1 MTGTRLLLRNLF
13 YHCRGNSAILLGV
26 AVGTAVL
33 AGALLV
39 GDSLRGSLRD
49 LTLQQ
54 LAWVDQSLVAPR
66 FFRAEL
72 AQELNAETISPIIM
86 LQGSAS
92 TGTEAAPA
100 SALQHP
106 VTRAGKVSILGVNS
120 SFWRGSAGAAA
131 SVTPISAAFWDSE
144 REEVV
149 LNAALAEEL
158 GVGAGG
164 RLTLHLQKVSAIPRE
179 ILLGRRDISDVLDEL
194 TLGVAAVIPNEGL
207 GRFTLNP
214 SPETPRN
221 VFVPLR
227 VLQAKLHQQDRVN
240 GLLASG
246 LDTPRLQ
253 QSLQQHLT
261 LEDWGLVLHTP
272 ESRVAALFE
281 KLDRDH
287 DGKLT
292 RNEWRRRVADSLA
305 READRNQDGVL
316 DRAELSEFYRT
327 HHNYLSLES
336 RQMLLEPAVAAAAMA
351 SAKETGMPA
360 APTLVY
366 LANRISDG
374 KKSIPYSIVAAL
386 DPALPAPLGPF
397 LPADA
402 KDLKDGEIVLVDWPA
417 SPLRARPGESITLTY
432 FEPEEEGKLRESTA
446 TFRLRGLVPLQGAAA
461 DPDVTPEF
469 PGITD
474 KLDLRD
480 WNPPFPYD
488 NKLVGAA
495 DEKYWEEYRT
505 TPKAYLTLAD
515 GQRLWSSR
523 FGALTSIRLAPA
535 STDLTKSAEDFR
547 RKLLER
553 LQPEQGG
560 FVFDAVR
567 QRALQGSSGATDFG
581 GLFLGFSF
589 FLIAAA
595 LLLVGLLFRL
605 NLDRRAEEI
614 GLLLAL
620 GFRRATVRR
629 LLLGEG
635 AILTVAGGLLG
646 LAGAAVYGWLMLE
659 FLHAWWP
666 DTLDRSF
673 LRLHITGQSLLIG
686 YGAAL
691 IVSVLTIAWAVR
703 MLGRIPARA
712 LLVGETSEESSPGMV
727 SRPARWSPWVSGAA
741 AVGALACLGL
751 GGFVK
756 GQEEQALTFFGS
768 GALLLT
774 ASLAGMWFWM
784 CRSRQG
790 AVVGSGAPG
799 LARLGVRNAAR
810 HPARSLLTAG
820 LLASATF
827 LIVAVESFY
836 RDPAKDFLDVYAG
849 SGGFSLLAESD
860 LPVYQD
866 LNSPKGQ
873 EELNFPTQARSA
885 LQDVLIYNFRVRSG
899 DDASCLNLYRP
910 TRPRILGVPQR
921 LIERGGFLFKETE
934 ANTDRER
941 TKPWLLLDEARD
953 DGAIP
958 VFGEAN
964 TVEWMLH
971 GKLGGELTV
980 PDERG
985 APRRLR
991 VVGLLQDSVFQSGL
1005 LLSDA
1010 NFVKLYPR
1018 NEGYQFFLVQAA
1030 PDQIGR
1036 TKALLETA
1044 LGDHGFIVTRT
1055 KQRLQSFLAVENTYL
1070 STFQALGGL
1079 GLIMGAL
1086 GLAVVLLRSVWERR
1100 GELALLRALG
1110 FRKAALAW
1118 LVLAENGFLLI
1129 LGLVMGAVSALLA
1142 VAPHLTGA
1150 QGEVPWFYLLV
1161 FLAIVLLVGLAPG
1174 AAAVAATL
1182 RAPLIPALRRE

>member
-1 MTGTRLLLRNLF
+1 MTGTHLLLRNLF
-13 YHCRGNSAILLGV
+13 YHCRGNGAILLGV
-26 AVGTAVL
+26 AVGTSCPGRSTSRRRFL
-33 AGALLV
+33 ARELAQPDPAAARLGRSEPGRSAL
-39 GDSLRGSLRD
+39 
-49 LTLQQ
+49 
-54 LAWVDQSLVAPR
+54 
-66 FFRAEL
+66 FRAEL

-131 SVTPISAAFWDSE
+131 SVTPIGAAFWDSE

-164 RLTLHLQKVSAIPRE
+164 RLTLHLQKVGAIPRE

-227 VLQAKLHQQDRVN
+227 ILQAKLHQQDRVN

-292 RNEWRRRVADSLA
+292 RNEWRRRMADSLA

-336 RQMLLEPAVAAAAMA
+336 RQMLIEPAVAAAAMA

-417 SPLRARPGESITLTY
+417 SPLRARPGESITLSY

-567 QRALQGSSGATDFG
+567 QHPARKLRRNRLWRVVPWLQLLSHCRSPAACRFAVSAQPRSS
-581 GLFLGFSF
+581 
-589 FLIAAA
+589 
-595 LLLVGLLFRL
+595 R
-605 NLDRRAEEI
+605 EEI

-666 DTLDRSF
+666 GTLDRSF

-703 MLGRIPARA
+703 MLGASQRHA

-790 AVVGSGAPG
+790 AVVGSGA
-799 LARLGVRNAAR
+799 ARA
-810 HPARSLLTAG
+810 
-820 LLASATF
+820 
-827 LIVAVESFY
+827 
-836 RDPAKDFLDVYAG
+836 
-849 SGGFSLLAESD
+849 
-860 LPVYQD
+860 
-866 LNSPKGQ
+866 
-873 EELNFPTQARSA
+873 
-885 LQDVLIYNFRVRSG
+885 
-899 DDASCLNLYRP
+899 
-910 TRPRILGVPQR
+910 
-921 LIERGGFLFKETE
+921 
-934 ANTDRER
+934 
-941 TKPWLLLDEARD
+941 
-953 DGAIP
+953 
-958 VFGEAN
+958 
-964 TVEWMLH
+964 
-971 GKLGGELTV
+971 
-980 PDERG
+980 G
-985 APRRLR
+985 APGCAKRC
-991 VVGLLQDSVFQSGL
+991 
-1005 LLSDA
+1005 
-1010 NFVKLYPR
+1010 
-1018 NEGYQFFLVQAA
+1018 A
-1030 PDQIGR
+1030 P
-1036 TKALLETA
+1036 
-1044 LGDHGFIVTRT
+1044 
-1055 KQRLQSFLAVENTYL
+1055 S
-1070 STFQALGGL
+1070 
-1079 GLIMGAL
+1079 
-1086 GLAVVLLRSVWERR
+1086 
-1100 GELALLRALG
+1100 
-1110 FRKAALAW
+1110 
-1118 LVLAENGFLLI
+1118 
-1129 LGLVMGAVSALLA
+1129 SA
-1142 VAPHLTGA
+1142 
-1150 QGEVPWFYLLV
+1150 
-1161 FLAIVLLVGLAPG
+1161 
-1174 AAAVAATL
+1174 
-1182 RAPLIPALRRE
+1182 